1 MNKQKVANSICAT
14 AKRTLLTRYRLY
26 VIWYRLCSFTR
37 TRRITQVYNTSIFQ
51 LRKCVL
57 ERKQHASLKLPW
69 KYICCASQTA
79 WKQNARHFSF
89 FLRKSFI
96 GSINPI
102 IRFLAT
108 IVRLYMLE
116 NKYRSINGLAKNT
129 LGRGKRSIFLYLTF
143 KYSFEESE
151 DAWAIVYI
159 YIYIYSIW
167 RRYWKKDFLIF
178 LKTVF
183 SPIPHILTSR
193 FGRNVPSKIILFK
206 SLIKLSYW

>member
-14 AKRTLLTRYRLY
+14 AKRPLLTRYRLY

-57 ERKQHASLKLPW
+57 ERKQHASLKLSPGN
-69 KYICCASQTA
+69 IFAA
-79 WKQNARHFSF
+79 HRKQRENKTQDIFLF

-143 KYSFEESE
+143 KYSFEESGE
-151 DAWAIVYI
+151 DA
-159 YIYIYSIW
+159 
-167 RRYWKKDFLIF
+167 
-178 LKTVF
+178 
-183 SPIPHILTSR
+183 
-193 FGRNVPSKIILFK
+193 
-206 SLIKLSYW
+206 